1 MDKNLPPWQSF
12 LEHAELSDVGLRRS
26 NNQDSFGQVMA
37 GNEDQ
42 WQRRG
47 HLFMVADGM
56 GAHAAGELA
65 SKMAVDTISLTYYKL
80 LDRSPSDAIRKTIE
94 EANAKIHAGGQANP
108 DFKGMG
114 TTTSVLLLLPEGAV
128 VAHVGD
134 SRVYRLRG
142 NRLEQLSFDHSLVWE
157 MMAGNKLSESEM
169 PGYIP
174 KNIITRSLGPTDHVQ
189 VDLEGPFPLAAGD
202 TFLLCS
208 DGLTGPV
215 GDTDLG
221 TVLATLPPAEAAR
234 TLVDLANLRGG
245 PDNITVLIARVDSLP
260 GRSTGARSAPSSG
273 KATAVGWWVALGVLC
288 LATAMLA
295 LTENLY
301 PAAGCGIAALFT
313 ALTIFIRKFSGGE
326 DQSLGTQGRLGRGP
340 HRSYVCP
347 LDLPAAQRMAAVVD
361 PLREEAVQ
369 QHWDIDWPRFDG
381 LCKQATTAVAQQDYA
396 GAIRSYCRAISFMMQ
411 QLRNQRARG
420 ANPAMDIDGN

>member
-26 NNQDSFGQVMA
+26 NNQDSYRQVTA

-65 SKMAVDTISLTYYKL
+65 SKMAVDTVALTYYKL
-80 LDRSPSDAIRKTIE
+80 LDRSPSDALRKSIE
-94 EANAKIHAGGQANP
+94 DANAKIHAGGQANP

-114 TTTSVLLLLPEGAV
+114 TTSSLMVLLPEGAI

-157 MMAGNKLSESEM
+157 MMAGNKLSENEM

-174 KNIITRSLGPTDHVQ
+174 KNIITRSLGPTDAVQ
-189 VDLEGPFPLAAGD
+189 VDLEGPFQLAAGD

-215 GDTDLG
+215 DDTDLG
-221 TVLATLPPAEAAR
+221 IVLATLPPAEAAR

-245 PDNITVLIARVDSLP
+245 PDNITALVARVNSLP
-260 GRSTGARSAPSSG
+260 PRSTP
-273 KATAVGWWVALGVLC
+273 
-288 LATAMLA
+288 
-295 LTENLY
+295 
-301 PAAGCGIAALFT
+301 
-313 ALTIFIRKFSGGE
+313 
-326 DQSLGTQGRLGRGP
+326 
-340 HRSYVCP
+340 
-347 LDLPAAQRMAAVVD
+347 
-361 PLREEAVQ
+361 
-369 QHWDIDWPRFDG
+369 
-381 LCKQATTAVAQQDYA
+381 
-396 GAIRSYCRAISFMMQ
+396 
-411 QLRNQRARG
+411 
-420 ANPAMDIDGN
+420 